1 MKKIFTLVSLLF
13 IVLVSKAQLL
23 SWTPD
28 FIQEASTPVTI
39 TVDASYGNKG
49 LFNYANTNDVYVHI
63 GVITNKSAN
72 GGDWKHAPFNWG
84 TDTLPA
90 HASYLGSNKWQFTIT
105 GGLRSFF
112 KITDGT
118 EKILKIAILFRSGDG
133 SKAQRNADNSDMY
146 VPVYDNG
153 LYARID
159 NPYRQPLYNPAP
171 EAVTKHVG
179 DVITITAKASQPGT
193 LAVFFNGAQVGNSS
207 TTSVTANTTVTTPGN
222 QQIIAVATNGG
233 NTARDTLN
241 FLVSD
246 ANNVAEVPA
255 GAADGINY
263 QQGDTSAILVL
274 FAPGKQSIYVIGD
287 FNNWTPA
294 AKYQMN
300 ITPDGKRFW
309 IRLTGLTPG
318 TEYAYQYYIDGKLK
332 VADYNT
338 EKVLDP
344 DNDKYIPAATYP
356 NLKAYPTG
364 KTTGIVSVLQ
374 TAKPAYNWQVT
385 SFARPDKRNLIIYE
399 LLVRDF
405 TAAGNWQTLR
415 DTLGYLKGLGIN
427 AIELMPFNEFE
438 GNDSWGYNPNFYF
451 APDKAYGTENAL
463 KQFIDVCHQN
473 GIAVIMDMV
482 LNHSFGSSP
491 MVQMYFDGTNN
502 IPAADNPWFSQ
513 HYTHAYNVG
522 YQFNNAS
529 QATAD
534 FRDRVIAHWLTNYH
548 IDGYRFD
555 LAKGFTPKNTCD
567 ANGGNCNVDAWGAY
581 DQDRINIWNTLY
593 THQQAVSPGSYSILE
608 MFADNSEE
616 KAEVAAGMM
625 VWTNL
630 NYAFNQN
637 TMGYMDKSDLS
648 WGIYSN
654 RGFAQPGGVLY
665 QESHDEERLM
675 KKNLMYGAN
684 SGTYN
689 VKDTVTGL
697 KRNAMATAF
706 WAMMPG
712 PKMIYEFGELGY
724 GYGINTCTDGV
735 TENDGCRTA
744 KKPIRWDYNK
754 DPKRRALYD
763 VYADLLRLRA
773 QPAYAITFTSGTVN
787 ANVGNGVTLKWMS
800 VAGPSLKVMV
810 MGNFGVTSQTAT
822 VTFPGTGNWYSYLT
836 DSVTNIAATTTSVTL
851 KPGEYYVF
859 TSVSLHTLPVSW
871 LNFTAKEGKEK
882 SVVLNWSTARE
893 VNNDH
898 FDVERSTED
907 GLSYSVIGQ
916 VPASVANS
924 GTSNYTFTDVAPQDG
939 VNYYRLNQVD
949 KNGRAQL
956 SKIVTISV
964 NGSANLWRVY
974 PNPAGS
980 NTALYL
986 NGNIAKLQLVLT
998 DASGKVLYTRQLSNG
1013 SAGQKIVLPIQGL
1026 SKGVYLLRVSSERV
1040 SHTEKIVVQ

>member
-1 MKKIFTLVSLLF
+1 MKKIFTLAFLLF

-23 SWTPD
+23 TWTPD
-28 FIQEASTPVTI
+28 FIQEGSTAITI
-39 TVDASYGNKG
+39 TTDASYGNKG
-49 LFNYANTNDVYVHI
+49 LLNYSNTSDVYVHI

-84 TDTLPA
+84 TTDAAA
-90 HASYLGSNKWQFTIT
+90 HAVYLPGTNKWQFTIN

-112 KITDGT
+112 KVTDAS
-118 EKILKIAILFRSGDG
+118 EKILKIAILFRNGDG
-133 SKAQRNADNSDMY
+133 SKAQRNTDNSDMY
-146 VPVYDNG
+146 IPVYDNG
-153 LYARID
+153 FYARISK
-159 NPYRQPLYNPAP
+159 PYRQPLYTPTP
-171 EAVTKHVG
+171 EPITKHVG
-179 DVITITAKASQPGT
+179 DVLDVSVVASPGATSYSVSLNNQVSTTKDASFTITA
-193 LAVFFNGAQVGNSS
+193 
-207 TTSVTANTTVTTPGN
+207 PGN
-222 QQIIAVATNGG
+222 QQIIATASNGLS
-233 NTARDTLN
+233 TAKDTLN

-246 ANNVAEVPA
+246 ANTVAEVPA
-255 GAADGINY
+255 GAKDGINY
-263 QQGDTSAILVL
+263 QEGDTSAILVL
-274 FAPGKQSIYVIGD
+274 FAPGKQNIYVIGD
-287 FNNWTPA
+287 FNNWTA
-294 AKYQMN
+294 APKYQMN
-300 ITPDGKRFW
+300 VTPDGKRFW

-344 DNDKYIPAATYP
+344 DNDKYISTATYP
-356 NLKAYPTG
+356 GLKAYPTG

-385 SFARPDKRNLIIYE
+385 NFTRPDKRNLILYE

-491 MVQMYFDGTNN
+491 MVQMYFDGANN

-513 HYTHAYNVG
+513 HYTHAFNVG

-581 DQDRINIWNTLY
+581 DEDRVNIWNNLY

-616 KAEVAAGMM
+616 KVEVAAGMM
-625 VWTNL
+625 VWANL

-637 TMGYMDKSDLS
+637 TMGYMDGSDIS
-648 WGIYSN
+648 WGIYTN

-675 KKNLMYGAN
+675 YKNLQYGN
-684 SGTYN
+684 SGTGYN
-689 VKDTVTGL
+689 VKDTATAL

-706 WAMMPG
+706 WAMIPG

-724 GYGINTCTDGV
+724 GYGINTCTDG
-735 TENDGCRTA
+735 TTINDGCRTA

-754 DPKRRALYD
+754 DPKRLALYD

-773 QPAYAITFTSGTVN
+773 QTAYAVTFTSGTVN
-787 ANVGNGVTLKWMS
+787 ANVANGVALKWMS
-800 VAGPSLKVMV
+800 VAGPNLKVMV
-810 MGNFGVTSQTAT
+810 IGNFGVASQTAT

-836 DSVTNIAATTTSVTL
+836 DSITNITTAATSVTL

-859 TSVSLHTLPVSW
+859 TNVSLHALPVSW
-871 LNFTAKEGKEK
+871 LNFTAKEGKDK
-882 SVVLNWSTARE
+882 SVVLNWSTAQE

-898 FDVERSTED
+898 FDVERSVD
-907 GLSYSVIGQ
+907 GLSYNVIGQ
-916 VPASVANS
+916 VPAGNANN
-924 GTSNYTFTDVAPQDG
+924 GVTSYTFTDVNPLQ
-939 VNYYRLNQVD
+939 VTNYYRLNQVD
-949 KNGRAQL
+949 KNGKSQH
-956 SKIVTISV
+956 SKIVVISV
-964 NGSANLWRVY
+964 GGSANLWRVY

-980 NTALYL
+980 STALYL
-986 NGNIAKLQLVLT
+986 NGNVAKLQLALT
-998 DASGKVLYTRQLSNG
+998 DASGKVVFTRQLSNG
-1013 SAGQKIVLPIQGL
+1013 TAGQKITLPVQGL
-1026 SKGVYLLRVSSERV
+1026 AKGVYLLKVSSERA